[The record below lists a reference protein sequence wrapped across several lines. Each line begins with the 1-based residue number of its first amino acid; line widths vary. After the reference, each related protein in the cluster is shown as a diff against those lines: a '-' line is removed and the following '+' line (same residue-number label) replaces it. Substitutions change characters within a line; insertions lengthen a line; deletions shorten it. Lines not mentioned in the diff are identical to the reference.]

1 LRYDDFSANDLALD
15 VLMPDCLI
23 VGGGVIGM
31 LTARLLRMAGAE
43 VTLLERGAVGRES
56 SWAGGGILSP
66 MHPWRYPD
74 PVSALARRSQA
85 LYPELAAQLH
95 EETGIDPEWVPSG
108 MLMLG
113 AAERETACDWAE
125 RFGAE
130 LEVLDEKETIE
141 CEQRLAPPGKGA
153 IWMPKVAQIR
163 NPRYV
168 KALRAS
174 LLRQGVEIDEG
185 ANVVQLVIEGGR
197 VVGAQTE
204 SSTMTANRIVV
215 AGGAWSAQLLDR
227 TGCKLPIEP
236 IKGQMLMLRGKS
248 GLLKRIILTGE
259 RYLIPR
265 RDGRV
270 LIGSTLERVGFDKST
285 SEPVMQEL
293 LDVAT
298 ATVPALNRFNIERH
312 WAGLRP
318 GSPHG
323 VPYIGSHPSVEG
335 LFVCAGH
342 FTNGLATG
350 PASAEL
356 VADLLL
362 DRRPRLDPKPY
373 SLAHSL
379 H

>member
-1 LRYDDFSANDLALD
+1 
-15 VLMPDCLI
+15 MPDCLV

-31 LTARLLRMAGAE
+31 LTARALRMAGAE
-43 VTLLERGAVGRES
+43 VTLLERGGVGRES

-66 MHPWRYPD
+66 LYPWRYPD

-85 LYPELAAQLH
+85 LYPELAAQLR
-95 EETGIDPEWVPSG
+95 EETGLDPEWIRSG

-113 AAERETACDWAE
+113 AGEQGTARDWAE

-130 LEVLDEKETIE
+130 LEVLDAEEAVE
-141 CEQRLAPPGKGA
+141 CEHRLAPPGKGA

-163 NPRYV
+163 NPRYA
-168 KALRAS
+168 KAIRAS
-174 LLRQGVEIDEG
+174 LIRQGVDIEEG
-185 ANVVQLVIEGGR
+185 TNVVQLVVDGKR
-197 VVGAQTE
+197 VIGAQTE
-204 SSTMTANRIVV
+204 TSVVSAGRVVV
-215 AGGAWSAQLLDR
+215 AGGAWSAQLLDS

-236 IKGQMLMLRGKS
+236 VKGQMLMLRGRS
-248 GLLKRIILTGE
+248 GVLKRIILTGE

-265 RDGRV
+265 QDGRV

-285 SEPVMQEL
+285 TEPVMQEL

-298 ATVPALNRFNIERH
+298 RTVPALKSFDIERH

-323 VPYIGSHPSVEG
+323 VPYIGEHPSVEG

-342 FTNGLATG
+342 FTNGLSMG

-362 DRRPRLDPKPY
+362 ERRPRIDPKPY
-373 SLAHSL
+373 GLGHSL